1 MAERHPTGLLDTS
14 VVIGLGA
21 IAPELLPERS
31 AISALTVAELA
42 AGPHAA
48 SNAAERALSVGR
60 PHATR
65 DLADLVERIAGGA
78 APLLVGRVETGQ
90 PSLAMGA
97 PA

>member
-1 MAERHPTGLLDTS
+1 MIPQDEFTS
-14 VVIGLGA
+14 EALSAQIAA
-21 IAPELLPERS
+21 IAGDPQ
-31 AISALTVAELA
+31 AL
-42 AGPHAA
+42 

>member
-1 MAERHPTGLLDTS
+1 MISQDEFTS
-14 VVIGLGA
+14 EALCAQIAA
-21 IAPELLPERS
+21 IAGDPQ
-31 AISALTVAELA
+31 AL
-42 AGPHAA
+42 